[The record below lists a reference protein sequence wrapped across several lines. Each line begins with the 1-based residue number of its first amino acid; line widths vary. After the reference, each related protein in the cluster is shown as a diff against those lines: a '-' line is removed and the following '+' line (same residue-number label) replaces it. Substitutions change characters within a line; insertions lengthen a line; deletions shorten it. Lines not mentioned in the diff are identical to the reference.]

1 MFVLV
6 RSEQSYVKP
15 RCDNRNR
22 SLCSSCNKVALEA
35 MWKSTNHVIIWFG
48 GWDKDISSPIGS
60 CSIAVDFSHNFHLN
74 TLIKKSMTTDFE
86 FFVFY
91 FSSLKCEWYLMGII
105 ILICYI
111 FLICDFQSMMYSGFF
126 FFFLFHFG
134 TGTWAFISDLP
145 ERCANL
151 FAGESRSP
159 SVNSHTCTHA
169 HTHTCMQPHTH
180 TLTCMRATST
190 QCVCVCTWVCVP
202 LCVWYT
208 QLYSIGLPCRGDKGC
223 LHYLF

>member
-1 MFVLV
+1 MPFLAASLPQDV
-6 RSEQSYVKP
+6 RFSSVWTVCVKP

-48 GWDKDISSPIGS
+48 GWDKNISSPIGS

-74 TLIKKSMTTDFE
+74 ALIKKSMTTDFE

-111 FLICDFQSMMYSGFF
+111 FLIRDFQSMIFSGFF
-126 FFFLFHFG
+126 FFFLFFFSSSFVSALAHE
-134 TGTWAFISDLP
+134 L
-145 ERCANL
+145 L
-151 FAGESRSP
+151 F
-159 SVNSHTCTHA
+159 
-169 HTHTCMQPHTH
+169 QIY
-180 TLTCMRATST
+180 
-190 QCVCVCTWVCVP
+190 QCVVR
-202 LCVWYT
+202 
-208 QLYSIGLPCRGDKGC
+208 I
-223 LHYLF
+223 YLREKPDVFL

>member
-1 MFVLV
+1 MFVLGQ
-6 RSEQSYVKP
+6 SEQSYVKP
-15 RCDNRNR
+15 RRNNRNR

-48 GWDKDISSPIGS
+48 GWDKNISSPIGS

-111 FLICDFQSMMYSGFF
+111 FLICDFQSMIFRGFSSSCLVSALARELLF
-126 FFFLFHFG
+126 QIYQSILRIDLREQPDVFL
-134 TGTWAFISDLP
+134 
-145 ERCANL
+145 
-151 FAGESRSP
+151 
-159 SVNSHTCTHA
+159 
-169 HTHTCMQPHTH
+169 
-180 TLTCMRATST
+180 
-190 QCVCVCTWVCVP
+190 
-202 LCVWYT
+202 
-208 QLYSIGLPCRGDKGC
+208 
-223 LHYLF
+223 